1 MSLWVFEKYKRRK
14 KGDSEKESKVEKA
27 NLIKPS
33 RSLLTL
39 TKEELVPYSNLKS
52 LTELHVGFANTPM
65 AMGCIEHYGQVKM
78 VLKLEDGK
86 TYLAGESVEQQK
98 EQLTGGC

>member
-1 MSLWVFEKYKRRK
+1 
-14 KGDSEKESKVEKA
+14 
-27 NLIKPS
+27 
-33 RSLLTL
+33 
-39 TKEELVPYSNLKS
+39 
-52 LTELHVGFANTPM
+52 M

-98 EQLTGGC
+98 EQLTGGCKIFISSTKKRFTICKVIQHGGWVGGLHYDKVLFYHQERNGLRQKF